1 MKTKKV
7 ILIWYKKYGIPGSI
21 IILDKKYIFK
31 TGLANQ
37 KQFIYHFIHR
47 KCKGQITID
56 KDNLLKILTNDKG
69 TNENIQY
76 IKGKNEHICIPGKI
90 IEIN

>member
-21 IILDKKYIFK
+21 IIIYFCNFILNNTLLDKKYIFK

-56 KDNLLKILTNDKG
+56 KDNLLKILSNDKG

-76 IKGKNEHICIPGKI
+76 I
-90 IEIN
+90 